1 MVYYSGGNAQDIFI
15 NEIEKLIY
23 KSGNKPI
30 LVLGR
35 HSFDINEFIK
45 LSTNSKIKYYERS
58 GKLEVEG
65 FEDTDIKYITV
76 HKSKGLEADNVILLN
91 LKNDLLG
98 FPNKIEGDPM
108 MSLLLSEDEG
118 FRFAEERR
126 LFYVALTRTKNKVV
140 LLIPTEASLFAEEL
154 VVDNDFVENLN
165 NEKLSNI
172 NCPYC
177 QTGHLVI
184 RQNSKKNNQ
193 FLGCSHYPI
202 CNQTFNDIKF
212 LDNSILCPS
221 CESGFMTKR
230 KGQKGSFLGC
240 TNYPKCRK
248 TLRLQNTRTKSKI
261 GFR

>member
-1 MVYYSGGNAQDIFI
+1 MVYYSGDNAQDIFI
-15 NEIEKLIY
+15 KEIEKLIY

-58 GKLEVEG
+58 GKLEVKG

-98 FPNKIEGDPM
+98 FPNKIEDDPM

-140 LLIPTEASLFAEEL
+140 LLIPTEVSLFAEEL

-165 NEKLSNI
+165 NEKLSKI

-184 RQNSKKNNQ
+184 RQNPKKHNQ

-212 LDNSILCPS
+212 LDNSILCPG